1 MYADSFYKAEK
12 YLCIATD
19 INGYHRD
26 SNACQFWEQ
35 ASWLTHP
42 GYEEGYYP
50 KGAPWTEVQ
59 KEISMCKEMDS
70 KNLILTLKAGLVVPR
85 LGRLAYKKE
94 DDRGFYLLLR
104 IDIGGEDPMVEV
116 YLQARRCAA
125 GQLIPGGSNGAPKIA
140 SISTPQVISPAT
152 KDLEIQGDT
161 WEVET
166 GGLYENMWVKWINYT
181 AQAQGKTNC
190 IICASGRPR
199 LTIAPARITP
209 FNSATGF
216 VCLLGLFVIIQ
227 NVITFEFLLLD
238 YKPLTKTSYSRC
250 LSDSAVAKF
259 KEEIPL
265 VFSSMP
271 YLNITESYINFSHSQ
286 IDNLVNSAAGS
297 LQSTLD
303 SIAPRK
309 QKIIKHRKLAPWYN
323 QQTRQLKQETRKS
336 ERKWRASNLLENR
349 LIWQNNLKNY
359 RKALRNARGAFYSAL
374 IEVNKNNPR
383 FLFSTVARLTESH
396 SSIEPCVPINLSSND
411 FMNFFYNKII
421 TIREKIS
428 HQMPSIGI
436 AGSPTSD
443 TLTGA
448 TLDVYLECFSA
459 VGLHQLTSI
468 ISSSK
473 SSTCLLDPIPTRL
486 LKEVVP
492 LIGTSLLDM
501 INLSL
506 LSGYVPQS
514 FKVAVIKPLLK
525 KPTLDPGVLAN
536 YRPISNL
543 PFLSKILEKVVAK
556 QLCDFLHNNSLFED
570 FQSGFRVHHS
580 TETALVKVNNDL
592 LIASDNGLVSVLVLL
607 DLSAAFDT
615 IDHNILLQRLE
626 HQIGIKGTALS
637 WFRSYLS
644 DRSQFV
650 HVNDESSIN
659 TTVSHGVPQ
668 GSVLGP
674 ILFTLYML
682 PLGNI
687 IRNHSI
693 NFHCYADDT
702 QLYLSIKPDESNQLS
717 KLQTCLKDIKSW
729 MSCNFLMLNL
739 EKTEILVLG
748 PKNLRDSM
756 STATLDGI
764 TLASSTTV
772 RNLGVIF
779 DQDLSFNSHI
789 KQTSRTA
796 FFHLRNITKIRRI
809 LSKTDAEKRIHA
821 FVTSRLDYCNS
832 LLSGCPN
839 KSIKTLQLIQNAAAR
854 VLTGTRNRDHI
865 SPVLASL
872 HWLPVK
878 FRIEFKILLLT
889 YKALH
894 GQAPS
899 YLKELIVPYYPT
911 RTLRSLNAGLLVVPI
926 VSKSRTGARAFS
938 Y

>member
-1 MYADSFYKAEK
+1 MS
-12 YLCIATD
+12 
-19 INGYHRD
+19 
-26 SNACQFWEQ
+26 
-35 ASWLTHP
+35 
-42 GYEEGYYP
+42 
-50 KGAPWTEVQ
+50 
-59 KEISMCKEMDS
+59 
-70 KNLILTLKAGLVVPR
+70 
-85 LGRLAYKKE
+85 
-94 DDRGFYLLLR
+94 
-104 IDIGGEDPMVEV
+104 
-116 YLQARRCAA
+116 
-125 GQLIPGGSNGAPKIA
+125 
-140 SISTPQVISPAT
+140 
-152 KDLEIQGDT
+152 
-161 WEVET
+161 
-166 GGLYENMWVKWINYT
+166 
-181 AQAQGKTNC
+181 
-190 IICASGRPR
+190 
-199 LTIAPARITP
+199 
-209 FNSATGF
+209 
-216 VCLLGLFVIIQ
+216 
-227 NVITFEFLLLD
+227 
-238 YKPLTKTSYSRC
+238 
-250 LSDSAVAKF
+250 
-259 KEEIPL
+259 
-265 VFSSMP
+265 
-271 YLNITESYINFSHSQ
+271 
-286 IDNLVNSAAGS
+286 
-297 LQSTLD
+297 
-303 SIAPRK
+303 
-309 QKIIKHRKLAPWYN
+309 
-323 QQTRQLKQETRKS
+323 
-336 ERKWRASNLLENR
+336 
-349 LIWQNNLKNY
+349 
-359 RKALRNARGAFYSAL
+359 
-374 IEVNKNNPR
+374 
-383 FLFSTVARLTESH
+383 
-396 SSIEPCVPINLSSND
+396 
-411 FMNFFYNKII
+411 FFYNKII
-421 TIREKIS
+421 TIREKIN
-428 HQMPSIGI
+428 HQLPSTVIS
-436 AGSPTSD
+436 GSPSSGTSVNVN
-443 TLTGA
+443 
-448 TLDVYLECFSA
+448 LDIYLDCFSA
-459 VGLHQLTSI
+459 IDLHQLTSI

-473 SSTCLLDPIPTRL
+473 PSTCLLDPIPTRL

-543 PFLSKILEKVVAK
+543 PFLSEILEKVVAK
-556 QLCDFLHNNSLFED
+556 ELCDFLHNNSLFED
-570 FQSGFRVHHS
+570 FQSGLRVHHS

-592 LIASDNGLVSVLVLL
+592 LTASDNGLVSGLVLL

-637 WFRSYLS
+637 WFKSYLS

-702 QLYLSIKPDESNQLS
+702 QLYLSIKPDEINQLS

-729 MSCNFLMLNL
+729 MSCNFLMLNS
-739 EKTEILVLG
+739 EKNKILVLG
-748 PKNLRDSM
+748 PKNLRDSL
-756 STATLDGI
+756 SKDIVTLDGI

-779 DQDLSFNSHI
+779 DQDLSFNSHM

-796 FFHLRNITKIRRI
+796 FFHLRNITKIRHI
-809 LSKTDAEKRIHA
+809 LSQTDAEKLIHA

-854 VLTGTRNRDHI
+854 VLTGTRKRDHI

-878 FRIEFKILLLT
+878 CRIEFKILLLT

-899 YLKELIVPYYPT
+899 YLKELIVPYYPS

-926 VSKSRTGARAFS
+926 DSKSGTGARAFS
-938 Y
+938 YQAPLLWNQLPVVVREADTLTTFKSRLKTFLFDKAYS

>member
-1 MYADSFYKAEK
+1 M
-12 YLCIATD
+12 
-19 INGYHRD
+19 
-26 SNACQFWEQ
+26 
-35 ASWLTHP
+35 
-42 GYEEGYYP
+42 
-50 KGAPWTEVQ
+50 
-59 KEISMCKEMDS
+59 
-70 KNLILTLKAGLVVPR
+70 
-85 LGRLAYKKE
+85 
-94 DDRGFYLLLR
+94 
-104 IDIGGEDPMVEV
+104 
-116 YLQARRCAA
+116 
-125 GQLIPGGSNGAPKIA
+125 
-140 SISTPQVISPAT
+140 
-152 KDLEIQGDT
+152 
-161 WEVET
+161 
-166 GGLYENMWVKWINYT
+166 
-181 AQAQGKTNC
+181 
-190 IICASGRPR
+190 
-199 LTIAPARITP
+199 
-209 FNSATGF
+209 
-216 VCLLGLFVIIQ
+216 
-227 NVITFEFLLLD
+227 
-238 YKPLTKTSYSRC
+238 
-250 LSDSAVAKF
+250 
-259 KEEIPL
+259 
-265 VFSSMP
+265 
-271 YLNITESYINFSHSQ
+271 
-286 IDNLVNSAAGS
+286 
-297 LQSTLD
+297 
-303 SIAPRK
+303 
-309 QKIIKHRKLAPWYN
+309 
-323 QQTRQLKQETRKS
+323 
-336 ERKWRASNLLENR
+336 
-349 LIWQNNLKNY
+349 
-359 RKALRNARGAFYSAL
+359 
-374 IEVNKNNPR
+374 
-383 FLFSTVARLTESH
+383 
-396 SSIEPCVPINLSSND
+396 
-411 FMNFFYNKII
+411 
-421 TIREKIS
+421 
-428 HQMPSIGI
+428 
-436 AGSPTSD
+436 
-443 TLTGA
+443 
-448 TLDVYLECFSA
+448 
-459 VGLHQLTSI
+459 
-468 ISSSK
+468 
-473 SSTCLLDPIPTRL
+473 
-486 LKEVVP
+486 
-492 LIGTSLLDM
+492 
-501 INLSL
+501 
-506 LSGYVPQS
+506 
-514 FKVAVIKPLLK
+514 
-525 KPTLDPGVLAN
+525 
-536 YRPISNL
+536 
-543 PFLSKILEKVVAK
+543 
-556 QLCDFLHNNSLFED
+556 CDFLHNNSLFED

-729 MSCNFLMLNL
+729 MSCNFLMLNS
-739 EKTEILVLG
+739 EKTKIIVLG

-809 LSKTDAEKRIHA
+809 LSKTDAEKLIHA

-854 VLTGTRNRDHI
+854 VLTGTRKRDHI

-938 Y
+938 YQAPLQWNQLPVVVREADTLSTFKSRLKTFLFDKAYS

>member
-1 MYADSFYKAEK
+1 MS
-12 YLCIATD
+12 
-19 INGYHRD
+19 
-26 SNACQFWEQ
+26 
-35 ASWLTHP
+35 
-42 GYEEGYYP
+42 
-50 KGAPWTEVQ
+50 
-59 KEISMCKEMDS
+59 
-70 KNLILTLKAGLVVPR
+70 
-85 LGRLAYKKE
+85 
-94 DDRGFYLLLR
+94 
-104 IDIGGEDPMVEV
+104 
-116 YLQARRCAA
+116 
-125 GQLIPGGSNGAPKIA
+125 
-140 SISTPQVISPAT
+140 
-152 KDLEIQGDT
+152 
-161 WEVET
+161 
-166 GGLYENMWVKWINYT
+166 
-181 AQAQGKTNC
+181 
-190 IICASGRPR
+190 
-199 LTIAPARITP
+199 
-209 FNSATGF
+209 
-216 VCLLGLFVIIQ
+216 
-227 NVITFEFLLLD
+227 
-238 YKPLTKTSYSRC
+238 
-250 LSDSAVAKF
+250 
-259 KEEIPL
+259 
-265 VFSSMP
+265 
-271 YLNITESYINFSHSQ
+271 
-286 IDNLVNSAAGS
+286 
-297 LQSTLD
+297 
-303 SIAPRK
+303 
-309 QKIIKHRKLAPWYN
+309 
-323 QQTRQLKQETRKS
+323 
-336 ERKWRASNLLENR
+336 
-349 LIWQNNLKNY
+349 
-359 RKALRNARGAFYSAL
+359 
-374 IEVNKNNPR
+374 
-383 FLFSTVARLTESH
+383 
-396 SSIEPCVPINLSSND
+396 
-411 FMNFFYNKII
+411 FFYNKII
-421 TIREKIS
+421 TIREKIY
-428 HQMPSIGI
+428 HQLRSTVIS
-436 AGSPTSD
+436 GSPSSGTSVNVN
-443 TLTGA
+443 
-448 TLDVYLECFSA
+448 LDIYLDCFSA
-459 VGLHQLTSI
+459 IDLHQLTSI

-473 SSTCLLDPIPTRL
+473 PSTCLLDPIPTRL

-525 KPTLDPGVLAN
+525 KSTLDPGVLAN

-556 QLCDFLHNNSLFED
+556 ELCDFLHNNSLFED

-592 LIASDNGLVSVLVLL
+592 LTASDNGLVSVLALL

-615 IDHNILLQRLE
+615 IDHNILLGRLE

-637 WFRSYLS
+637 WFKSYLS

-702 QLYLSIKPDESNQLS
+702 QLYLSIKPNEINQLS
-717 KLQTCLKDIKSW
+717 KLQTCLTDIKSW
-729 MSCNFLMLNL
+729 MTCNFLMLNS
-739 EKTEILVLG
+739 EKNEILVLG
-748 PKNLRDSM
+748 PKYLRDSL
-756 STATLDGI
+756 SKDIVTLDGI
-764 TLASSTTV
+764 NLASSTTV

-796 FFHLRNITKIRRI
+796 FFHLRNIRKNRHI
-809 LSKTDAEKRIHA
+809 LSQTDAEKLIHA

-854 VLTGTRNRDHI
+854 VLTGTRKRDHI

-878 FRIEFKILLLT
+878 CRIEFKILLLT

-938 Y
+938 YQAPLLWNQLPVVVREADTLTIFKSRLKTFLFDKAYS

>member
-1 MYADSFYKAEK
+1 MDPKPKLNYNSFES
-12 YLCIATD
+12 LVL
-19 INGYHRD
+19 
-26 SNACQFWEQ
+26 SL
-35 ASWLTHP
+35 SHP
-42 GYEEGYYP
+42 NW
-50 KGAPWTEVQ
+50 K
-59 KEISMCKEMDS
+59 
-70 KNLILTLKAGLVVPR
+70 TLQPV
-85 LGRLAYKKE
+85 
-94 DDRGFYLLLR
+94 
-104 IDIGGEDPMVEV
+104 
-116 YLQARRCAA
+116 
-125 GQLIPGGSNGAPKIA
+125 
-140 SISTPQVISPAT
+140 
-152 KDLEIQGDT
+152 
-161 WEVET
+161 
-166 GGLYENMWVKWINYT
+166 
-181 AQAQGKTNC
+181 
-190 IICASGRPR
+190 
-199 LTIAPARITP
+199 
-209 FNSATGF
+209 
-216 VCLLGLFVIIQ
+216 LFVIVYRAPGPYSDFISEFSEFLSSLVLKSDK
-227 NVITFEFLLLD
+227 VIIVGDFNIHVDVDNDSLSNAFISLIDSIGFCQSVNKPTHCFNHTLDLVLSYGIDIEHLIVFPHNPFLSDHYLVTFEFILLD
-238 YKPLTKTSYSRC
+238 YKPLGKTSYSRC

-259 KEEIPL
+259 KEEIPS
-265 VFSSMP
+265 VFNSMP
-271 YLNITESYINFSHSQ
+271 CLNLTESYNDFSPSE
-286 IDNLVNSAAGS
+286 IDNLVDSATGS
-297 LQSTLD
+297 LRSTLD
-303 SIAPRK
+303 SIAPIKRK
-309 QKIIKHRKLAPWYN
+309 LLKHRRLAPWYN
-323 QQTRQLKQETRKS
+323 HQTRQLKQIARKS
-336 ERKWRASNLLENR
+336 ERKWRSSKLSEYRSN
-349 LIWQNNLKNY
+349 WQDDLKIY
-359 RKALRNARGAFYSAL
+359 RKALRNARGAYYSAL
-374 IEVNKNNPR
+374 IEENKNNPR

-396 SSIEPCVPINLSSND
+396 SSIEPHIPINLSSND
-411 FMNFFYNKII
+411 FMSFFYNKII
-421 TIREKIS
+421 TIREKIN
-428 HQMPSIGI
+428 HQLPSTVIS
-436 AGSPTSD
+436 GSPSSGTSVNVN
-443 TLTGA
+443 
-448 TLDVYLECFSA
+448 LDVYLDCFSA
-459 VGLHQLTSI
+459 IDLHQLTSI

-473 SSTCLLDPIPTRL
+473 PSTCLLDPIPTRL

-525 KPTLDPGVLAN
+525 KSTLDPGVLAN

-556 QLCDFLHNNSLFED
+556 ELCDFLHNNSLFED

-592 LIASDNGLVSVLVLL
+592 LTASDNGLVSVLVLL

-615 IDHNILLQRLE
+615 IDHDILLQRLE
-626 HQIGIKGTALS
+626 HQIGIKGTALT
-637 WFRSYLS
+637 WFKSYLS

-659 TTVSHGVPQ
+659 TKVSHGVPQ

-702 QLYLSIKPDESNQLS
+702 QLYLSIKPNEINQLS

-729 MSCNFLMLNL
+729 MTCNFLMLNS
-739 EKTEILVLG
+739 EKNEILVLG
-748 PKNLRDSM
+748 PKNLRDSL
-756 STATLDGI
+756 SKDIVTLDGI
-764 TLASSTTV
+764 NLASSTTV

-796 FFHLRNITKIRRI
+796 FFHLRNIRKIRHI
-809 LSKTDAEKRIHA
+809 LSKTDAEKLIHA

-854 VLTGTRNRDHI
+854 VLTGTRKRDHI
-865 SPVLASL
+865 SPVLATL
-872 HWLPVK
+872 HWLPIK
-878 FRIEFKILLLT
+878 CRIEFKILLLT

-938 Y
+938 YQAPLLWNQLPVVVREADTLSTFKSRLKTFLFDKAYS